1 MKPPAPKTVAH
12 RLPLYLRR
20 LEHLSADGVQTVSSR
35 ALAKSLG
42 LKDAQVRKDLAYF
55 GTFGRPG
62 VGYTVAELTAKL
74 RGILGTDRTWRVAL
88 VGFGNLGR
96 ALVSYRGF
104 RRKAFKIEAVFD
116 ADRAKIG
123 HRAGDLVV
131 QDVADL
137 AAQVRRLQIPLA
149 ILAVPAA
156 AAQPV
161 ADDLTRAGVV
171 GILNFAPVTLNVP
184 PHVAVNNI
192 DLTICLEELA
202 FHLSKDRPPPA
213 LR

>member
-20 LEHLSADGVQTVSSR
+20 LEHLRAEGVQTISSQT
-35 ALAKSLG
+35 LAKSLG

-62 VGYTVAELTAKL
+62 IGYDVPELAAKL
-74 RGILGTDRTWRVAL
+74 RSILGTDRTWRMAL

-116 ADRAKIG
+116 ADRSKIG

-131 QDVADL
+131 QDAADL
-137 AAQVRRLQIPLA
+137 ASQVRRLQIPLA
-149 ILAVPAA
+149 IVAVPAD
-156 AAQPV
+156 AAQQV
-161 ADDLTRAGVV
+161 ADELLQAGVS
-171 GILNFAPVTLNVP
+171 GILNFAPATLKVP
-184 PHVAVNNI
+184 DHVAVINV
-192 DLTICLEELA
+192 DLTVCLEELA
-202 FHLSKDRPPPA
+202 FHLSKERSLAP
-213 LR
+213 

>member
-1 MKPPAPKTVAH
+1 MKPTIPKTVAH

-20 LEHLSADGVQTVSSR
+20 LESFDADGVETASSR
-35 ALAKSLG
+35 DLARSLG

-62 VGYTVAELTAKL
+62 VGYPVRELIPKL
-74 RGILGTDRTWRVAL
+74 RAILGTDRTWRLAL
-88 VGFGNLGR
+88 VGFGNLGH

-116 ADRAKIG
+116 ADLAKIG

-137 AAQVRRLQIPLA
+137 VTQVRRLQIPLA
-149 ILAVPAA
+149 ILALPAE
-156 AAQPV
+156 AAQAT
-161 ADDLTRAGVV
+161 ADELVRAGVV
-171 GILNFAPVTLNVP
+171 GILNFAPVTLDVP
-184 PHVAVNNI
+184 AGVAVINV
-192 DLTICLEELA
+192 DLTVCLEELA
-202 FHLSKDRPPPA
+202 FHVNMARAPA
-213 LR
+213 SD